1 MSKYIPEIFKEIN
14 ENPEL
19 LANYKDDAAMTIIFK
34 HAFDPAQKFLLPEGK
49 PPFKPDAAPIGMS
62 PAIFKQ
68 ELKRLYVFCR
78 QDLTPLRRET
88 LFVQLLENIH
98 PSEAEV
104 LIAIKDQTLTKM
116 YKNITHELVYNNGF
130 ITNPPPEK
138 VKKERKTSTTKDKK
152 EKVVET
158 KKAGGVS

>member
-1 MSKYIPEIFKEIN
+1 MTKYIPEILKEIN

-19 LANYKDDAAMTIIFK
+19 LANYKGDAALTIIFK
-34 HAFDPAQKFLLPEGK
+34 YAFDPTQKFLLPEGT

-62 PAIFKQ
+62 PATFKQ

-78 QDLTPLRRET
+78 QDITSLRRET

-104 LIAIKDQTLTKM
+104 LLAIKDQSLTKI

-130 ITNPPPEK
+130 IANPPPEK
-138 VKKERKTSTTKDKK
+138 KRKPKPPTPKVKK
-152 EKVVET
+152 EKVVEP